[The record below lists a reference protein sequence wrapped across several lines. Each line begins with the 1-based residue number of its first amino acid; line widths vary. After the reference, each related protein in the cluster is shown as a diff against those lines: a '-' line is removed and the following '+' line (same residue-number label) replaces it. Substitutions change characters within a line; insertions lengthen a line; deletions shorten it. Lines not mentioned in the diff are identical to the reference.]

1 MSDKPSSPDS
11 PASAHEADGD
21 ARPGDDAGGARGSA
35 NDAGATP
42 PAPKKRASSIGGVL
56 GFVAA
61 LGGGFFVGQWI
72 NNRGS
77 QDVAIE
83 EGPRFRV
90 ALRGDEP
97 TRGASEPLVTIVEFA
112 DYQCPYCAQAAGPLD
127 DVVADYDEDV
137 RLIYKHY
144 PLTSHPKAQ
153 PAARAAWAA
162 LQQGKFWE
170 MHAWL
175 FEHKAE
181 LDGLEGEVRGLGLDV
196 ARFMQDMGSD
206 ASAKAVDD
214 DQQAGGRLGVSG
226 TPAFFVNGHR
236 YAGKMNAAQWR
247 SVIEAE
253 LDAAEQ
259 VERSGVPRA
268 GVYEAMMKDALARD
282 DRSKGDG
289 GGLDPNA
296 HYRVPADGRPA
307 LGPADALVTVV
318 VFSDFQCPF
327 CSRFAGVMHQ
337 LVEKHPDVRVVFRNL
352 PLPMH
357 PRAREA
363 AKAALAADRQGQFWA
378 MHDAFFAAQERLG
391 DDGDF
396 AEFAREIGLDV
407 QRFTADMADAALD
420 TRIEEDEALAH
431 AFGIGGTPQSF
442 VNGRAVRGA
451 QPLEVYERVIEEER
465 AGAQKLIEGGIP
477 REQVFAAIMD
487 HAQTHPATAEAKA
500 P

>member
-1 MSDKPSSPDS
+1 MSDGDKTS
-11 PASAHEADGD
+11 PAASD
-21 ARPGDDAGGARGSA
+21 ASSGAAGHDDVANGPANPAG
-35 NDAGATP
+35 T

-56 GFVAA
+56 GFIAA

-72 NNRGS
+72 NNRGT
-77 QDVAIE
+77 QEVAIE
-83 EGPRFRV
+83 EGPRYRV

-97 TRGASEPLVTIVEFA
+97 AHGAETPLVTIIEFA

-127 DVVADYDEDV
+127 DVVADYDDEV

-144 PLTSHPKAQ
+144 PLPMHPKAQ

-162 LQQGKFWE
+162 HQQGKFWE

-181 LDGLEGEVRGLGLDV
+181 LDGLEGQVRGLGLDV
-196 ARFMQDMGSD
+196 ARFMQDMGGD

-236 YAGKMNAAQWR
+236 YAGKMSTAQWR

-253 LDAAEQ
+253 IDAAEQ
-259 VERSGVPRA
+259 VERSGVARA
-268 GVYEAMMKDALARD
+268 GVYEALMKDAIEREE
-282 DRSKGDG
+282 RSKGDA

-296 HYRVPADGRPA
+296 HYRVPADDRPA

-327 CSRFAGVMHQ
+327 CSRIAGVMHQ
-337 LVEKHPDVRVVFRNL
+337 LVENHPDVRVVFRNL

-357 PRAREA
+357 AHAREA
-363 AKAALAADRQGQFWA
+363 AKAALAADRQGKFWA
-378 MHDAFFAAQERLG
+378 MHDAFFAAQERLENESSL
-391 DDGDF
+391 
-396 AEFAREIGLDV
+396 AEIAGEIGLDV
-407 QRFTADMADAALD
+407 ARFNSDMADPALD

-431 AFGIGGTPQSF
+431 AFGLRGTPQSF

-451 QPLEVYERVIEEER
+451 QPLEVYERVIAEER
-465 AGAQKLIEGGIP
+465 AGAQKLIDGGIP
-477 REQVFAAIMD
+477 RGQVFAAIMD
-487 HAQTHPATAEAKA
+487 HAQTHGGNPEAEAK
-500 P
+500 